1 MKNSMMRMSTLT
13 AAILAASPVMA
24 GGFDKSDHSFGILFG
39 DDNVITT
46 SFSQTAVN
54 TKGTASQIYGGDQS
68 IGTGTIVSD
77 IINPEV
83 ALRLSAAD
91 NVTCALKVEEPYGAE
106 VAYADDSLVY
116 DIDPGDGSS
125 VAITAPVATKYE
137 SQSLTVGCGY
147 DFALSAGKLTVL
159 AGPKIQSIK
168 GFFSE
173 DLSSLDAGSADNLEV
188 DLDGGTEVGYI
199 LGAAYSIPEIAL
211 RASIIYHSQIDY
223 TGTGT
228 IDSVVPLSQLG
239 MGADVG
245 FTTTGSA
252 KTFTPQSVEIAL
264 QSGVAENTLAFLNV
278 RWSEYSK
285 LNELS
290 IEGDGSVA
298 IPSAGDASFDDINA
312 QASAVTG
319 IDNVLGDLIDPSLSL
334 FHQDT
339 LDVAFGM
346 GRQLTDNLAIGA
358 SYSASLKLGSKYSL
372 TPDGADSDNVR
383 VPASE
388 TQTFSFGGEYSVTPE
403 FTLNGGLAYTLLD
416 SYTAE
421 DPDTNGGL
429 VVRFGQA
436 EATSF
441 QLGMS
446 YAL

>member
-1 MKNSMMRMSTLT
+1 MKNTLKVSTLA
-13 AAILAASPVMA
+13 AAILAASPAMA
-24 GGFDKSDHSFGILFG
+24 GGFDKSDHSFDILFG

-54 TKGTASQIYGGDQS
+54 TKGTANQMYGGDPS

-77 IINPEV
+77 IISPEV
-83 ALRLSAAD
+83 ALRLNAAD

-106 VAYADDSLVY
+106 VGYADDSLVY

-125 VAITAPVATKYE
+125 VAITAPIATKYE

-147 DFALSAGKLTVL
+147 DFALSTGKFTVL
-159 AGPKIQSIK
+159 AGPKIQSVK

-173 DLSSLDAGSADNLEV
+173 DLSSQNAGSADNLEV
-188 DLDGGTEVGYI
+188 ELDAGTEVGYI

-223 TGTGT
+223 SATGT
-228 IDSVVPLSQLG
+228 IDSVAPLSLLDPSMQ
-239 MGADVG
+239 DQT
-245 FTTTGSA
+245 FTTTGKT
-252 KTFTPQSVEIAL
+252 KTFTPQSVELAL
-264 QSGVAENTLAFLNV
+264 QSGVAENTLAFVNV

-285 LNELS
+285 LSELN

-298 IPSAGDASFDDINA
+298 LANAGGASFDDMNA
-312 QASAVTG
+312 LAGGALT
-319 IDNVLGDLIDPSLSL
+319 DLIDPSLSL

-339 LDVAFGM
+339 LDVALGM
-346 GRQLTDNLAIGA
+346 GRQLTDKLAIGA
-358 SYSASLKLGSKYSL
+358 SYSASLKLGSKSSL
-372 TPDGADSDNVR
+372 VPDGADSDNVR

-388 TQTFSFGGEYSVTPE
+388 TQTFSFGGEYAVTRE
-403 FTLNGGLAYTLLD
+403 FTVNGGLAYTLLD

>member
-1 MKNSMMRMSTLT
+1 MKNSMMRMSTLA

-24 GGFDKSDHSFGILFG
+24 GGFDKSDHSFDILFS

-54 TKGTASQIYGGDQS
+54 TKGTASQMYGGDQS

-77 IINPEV
+77 IVSPEV
-83 ALRLSAAD
+83 ALRLGAAD

-125 VAITAPVATKYE
+125 VAITAPVATEYE

-147 DFALSAGKLTVL
+147 DFALSSGKLTVL
-159 AGPKIQSIK
+159 AGPKIQSVK

-173 DLSSLDAGSADNLEV
+173 DLSSQSAGSADNLEV
-188 DLDGGTEVGYI
+188 ELDAGTEVGYI

-228 IDSVVPLSQLG
+228 INSLAPLSLLDPNMQ
-239 MGADVG
+239 DQT
-245 FTTTGSA
+245 FTTTGTT
-252 KTFTPQSVEIAL
+252 KTFTPQSVELAL
-264 QSGVAENTLAFLNV
+264 QSGVAENTLAFVNI

-285 LNELS
+285 LSELN

-298 IPSAGDASFDDINA
+298 LANAGGASFDDINA
-312 QASAVTG
+312 QAGGALT
-319 IDNVLGDLIDPSLSL
+319 DLIDPSLSL

-339 LDVAFGM
+339 LDVALGM
-346 GRQLTDNLAIGA
+346 GRQLTDKLAIGA
-358 SYSASLKLGSKYSL
+358 SYSTSLKLGSKSSL
-372 TPDGADSDNVR
+372 VPDGADSDNVR
-383 VPASE
+383 VPSSE
-388 TQTFSFGGEYSVTPE
+388 TQTFSFGGEYTLTPE
-403 FTLNGGLAYTLLD
+403 FTINGGLAYTLLD

-421 DPDTNGGL
+421 DPDTNGGM
-429 VVRFGQA
+429 VIRFGQA